1 MNKKGKVKQNL
12 KLETY
17 SVGRVGER
25 GKFKREERERG
36 YFMFKRGNEK
46 IRLLK
51 RKCSIQR
58 SNPHL
63 IYDHPNETFSVET
76 YFP

>member
-25 GKFKREERERG
+25 GKFKREERER
-36 YFMFKRGNEK
+36 ED
-46 IRLLK
+46 IL
-51 RKCSIQR
+51 CSR
-58 SNPHL
+58 E
-63 IYDHPNETFSVET
+63 ETRRFV
-76 YFP
+76 F